1 MPVYDWKHFH
11 NVLRSDP
18 MFRWVFLIGNI
29 FIMCCDHILCLDAC
43 FWLETFC
50 IRCCDRILCLEACFF
65 IGNIFIICCII
76 SDRILCLDACFYWKH
91 FHNVLYN
98 QRSDPMF
105 RSLIWWEYYRTFPTS
120 DFLLIWN
127 RPIAC
132 DWSIWLYA
140 AWMYKYAWEG
150 CRL

>member
-1 MPVYDWKHFH
+1 MCCKICDRILGLDACFDWKQFH
-11 NVLRSDP
+11 NVLGSDPIFRCMFLTGNILHKVLRSDP
-18 MFRWVFLIGNI
+18 MFR
-29 FIMCCDHILCLDAC
+29 IL
-43 FWLETFC
+43 
-50 IRCCDRILCLEACFF
+50 FF
-65 IGNIFIICCII
+65 IGNIFIICCIM
-76 SDRILCLDACFYWKH
+76 SDWTLCLDACFYWKH